1 MSRREEVSPEK
12 AGGFKVKMFSPVTLV
27 YLSMNVKI
35 VDNKHG
41 NVSFLFQAMTREAV
55 LNVISFLADM

>member
-1 MSRREEVSPEK
+1 MSQREEVSPKK

-41 NVSFLFQAMTREAV
+41 NVSFLF
-55 LNVISFLADM
+55 